1 MRYHVTGAHRES
13 GQEMSCVIDAR
24 TVEEAESLANGRGML
39 ISQIVRTEEPPAP
52 QTAPPPPPLE
62 QWLASGESIY
72 AEVLDEV
79 REIKSQMADLTRRLA
94 EKKALLAQLARR
106 LGKGAADA
114 APMPAASP
122 AEEEVATAHESART
136 PRPLRRPPPRALATN
151 HSLIP

>member
-13 GQEMSCVIDAR
+13 GQDMSCVIDAR
-24 TVEEAESLANGRGML
+24 TAEEAESLANELGML
-39 ISQIVRTEEPPAP
+39 ISQIALADPETS
-52 QTAPPPPPLE
+52 PPPPPLE

-114 APMPAASP
+114 APTPAAPSAEAVDTPYEPP
-122 AEEEVATAHESART
+122 ATHRAFGGSRSARS
-136 PRPLRRPPPRALATN
+136 AQ
-151 HSLIP
+151 IIG

>member
-13 GQEMSCVIDAR
+13 AQDMSCVIDAR
-24 TVEEAESLANGRGML
+24 TAEEAESLANRRGML
-39 ISQIVRTEEPPAP
+39 ISQIVRTEETPDS

-72 AEVLDEV
+72 TEVLDEV
-79 REIKSQMADLTRRLA
+79 REIKSQMADLAHRLA

-114 APMPAASP
+114 APTPAARSP
-122 AEEEVATAHESART
+122 EEVDTPYQLPPTLPASGGSLPARSAQT
-136 PRPLRRPPPRALATN
+136 TG
-151 HSLIP
+151 